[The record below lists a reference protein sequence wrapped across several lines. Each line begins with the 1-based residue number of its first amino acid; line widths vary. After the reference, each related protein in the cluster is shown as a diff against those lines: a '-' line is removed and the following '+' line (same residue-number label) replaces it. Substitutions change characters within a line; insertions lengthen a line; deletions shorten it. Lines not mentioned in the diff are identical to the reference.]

1 MTSDTERAQ
10 SLIDRW
16 ADFIRDVARGYTFT
30 MYDYENDLT
39 IRDHLQRTRVEL
51 SSESASVL
59 LLQRVE
65 ALDDAYR
72 RVTTFVDAPPWKYS
86 RNKSDLSWWWH
97 RIPNKLVGDLAE
109 DFKNL

>member
-1 MTSDTERAQ
+1 MPPNTESAQ
-10 SLIDRW
+10 SLIHTWSEFVR
-16 ADFIRDVARGYTFT
+16 AVTRGYTFT

-39 IRDHLQRTRVEL
+39 NRDHLQRTLLEL
-51 SSESASVL
+51 NPESANPL
-59 LLQRVE
+59 LRQRVE
-65 ALDDAYR
+65 TLDDAYR

-109 DFKNL
+109 DLKNL